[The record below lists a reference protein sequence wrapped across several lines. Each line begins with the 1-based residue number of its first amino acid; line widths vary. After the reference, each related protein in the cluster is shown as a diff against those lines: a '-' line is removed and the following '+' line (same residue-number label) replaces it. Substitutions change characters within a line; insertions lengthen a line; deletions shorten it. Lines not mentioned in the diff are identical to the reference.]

1 MDNNLINSKPYRVS
15 RVLYILEAALEYFIS
30 ILVAGSYLATLTEY
44 IGISDSVTGVISAFI
59 SLGCVFQLMSVFL
72 KKGRIKSVVVPLS
85 VLNQLMFML
94 LYVIPLTGM
103 GDGAKKLVFV
113 AMIFS
118 AYFVYNSIH
127 PLKIGW
133 LMSLVEDK
141 RRGIFTSRKEIVS
154 LISGMIFTYITGAV
168 IDHYKDNGQIE
179 TAFLICG
186 AAIFVLTVLHTL
198 TMVFSVE
205 NTEKSE
211 GAQENSGKN
220 PVGQM
225 MSVMRDKSVLKVIV
239 LFVLWN
245 IAVYAATPFYG
256 TYQIK
261 ELGFSMKFVS
271 LLAIVYSIVRA
282 SVSTFWGKYADRRSF
297 AVMVRACFVI
307 AGTGFFVNIFTVPS
321 NGAIMYTLYYALYAV
336 AWGGISS
343 ALINLVF
350 DFAKPDER
358 SNALAVTQA
367 ASGLVG
373 FFTTLAVSPLVE
385 YIQASGN
392 RLFGMNIYAQ
402 QAVSAIAFLFTAV
415 AVVYLSV
422 KIIPKKEK

>member
-1 MDNNLINSKPYRVS
+1 MDSNLINSKPYRVS

-44 IGISDSVTGVISAFI
+44 IGISDSITGVISAFI

-94 LYVIPLTGM
+94 LYVIPLTGL
-103 GDGAKKLVFV
+103 GDSAKKLVFV

-154 LISGMIFTYITGAV
+154 LISGMIFTYAAGAV
-168 IDHYKDNGQIE
+168 IDRYKESGEIE

-198 TMVFSVE
+198 TMVFSVDGGDK
-205 NTEKSE
+205 NDGQQKRD
-211 GAQENSGKN
+211 GKN
-220 PVGQM
+220 PIIEMLAVL
-225 MSVMRDKSVLKVIV
+225 RDKDMHKVIV
-239 LFVLWN
+239 LFVLWHV
-245 IAVYAATPFYG
+245 ASSSATPFYG
-256 TYQIK
+256 TYLIK

-271 LLAIVYSIVRA
+271 VLAIVYSIVRA

-297 AVMVRACFVI
+297 AVMVRACLVI
-307 AGTGFFVNIFTVPS
+307 AGAGFFVNIFTVPS
-321 NGAIMYTLYYALYAV
+321 NGAVMYTLYYALYAV
-336 AWGGISS
+336 AMGGINS

-350 DFAKPDER
+350 DFAKPDVR

-385 YIQASGN
+385 YIQSSGN
-392 RLFGMNIYAQ
+392 RLFGMSIYAQ
-402 QAVSAIAFLFTAV
+402 QAVSAIAFLFTAA